1 MIVENLE
8 LGESAAAFLAFSVE
22 EPSPLLTLR
31 KRVRLEHP
39 CFSIRFCSRTYQDR
53 FQALIASQYVVG
65 RNPQGFSEG
74 EQAIHLDRF
83 RQRNLAR
90 IRDRTKHMQET
101 SE

>member
-22 EPSPLLTLR
+22 GPSPLLT
-31 KRVRLEHP
+31 
-39 CFSIRFCSRTYQDR
+39 QDR

-74 EQAIHLDRF
+74 EQVIHLDRF